1 MSEELMAVINVMAY
15 GYEVSV
21 SFNGID
27 IGIRGGKSESKRLME
42 ENDPMAPRLPPDM
55 KNLACLKSG
64 ENELEIVHK
73 RLKDEDST
81 GLTIEVKSQEQF
93 TNDEYV
99 FFLRE
104 DSDDAGN
111 TPKNVTGK
119 FSL

>member
-21 SFNGID
+21 SVNGID
-27 IGIRGGKSESKRLME
+27 IGIHGGKSESKRLMG
-42 ENDPMAPRLPPDM
+42 ENDPNSSRLPPDM

-64 ENELEIVHK
+64 ENELEIVH
-73 RLKDEDST
+73 RVLKAEEST
-81 GLTIEVKSQEQF
+81 GLTIEIKSQEQF

-99 FFLRE
+99 FFLQE
-104 DSDDAGN
+104 DPDDADN
-111 TPKNVTGK
+111 APKNVTGK